1 MRALTNW
8 KRGGVL
14 LALAALAA
22 CGGGD
27 GGGKE
32 SEQGPAGDPVNGGT
46 AIVAVKSDFDTFNPV
61 TNSALAT
68 DDVIKNM
75 LFTPLIQF
83 DEKLNP
89 VPHLAERWEL
99 SDSSVTFHLRQGV
112 NWHDGKPVTA
122 EDVKFTFDLAKNP
135 EAASSLGEVYLGLV
149 KSATVIDPRT
159 IRFDFTAPHAQP
171 LDDFW
176 WAPVPKHI
184 LGSVAP
190 AQLSQAE
197 FNRKPVGSGPFK
209 LAEWQPGQQ
218 LVLAKNEQFPASM
231 GGPPRLDRVVF
242 RIVPESTTRL
252 QELMAGQTD
261 VNYSV
266 LPDEAQQVQ
275 KQRGVELF
283 HYPSREFTYIGWNNE
298 RELFKDARVRQALTM
313 ALNREQMIQALMF
326 GFAKPGG
333 SVLPPISPLAPE
345 QAPVPFNLAQA
356 KQLLAQAGWADSN
369 RDGILDKGGQP
380 FRFTLITNSS
390 NKLFTDLGQVVQNQ
404 LKQVGVDAAIQPVE
418 FQTMLRQHRA
428 REYDAIITNW
438 TWDYFKLDPTP
449 LFSCASAQ
457 RAQSPN
463 RAGYCNPQLDQMMD
477 RALRT
482 MDPAQARPLWAQ
494 FAQQLQQD
502 QPVTVLF
509 WAEEIAGVG
518 PRLQGVKMDARSKL
532 VNVQQWWLRQRS

>member
-1 MRALTNW
+1 MHALTMIR
-8 KRGGVL
+8 RGGAL
-14 LALAALAA
+14 LALAAAVAA

-27 GGGKE
+27 GGGGNAGGDA
-32 SEQGPAGDPVNGGT
+32 GPPVEGG
-46 AIVAVKSDFDTFNPV
+46 AAVVAVKSDFDSFNPV

-68 DDVIKNM
+68 DDVLKYM

-99 SDSSVTFHLRQGV
+99 SDSSVTFHLREGV
-112 NWHDGKPVTA
+112 TWHDGRPVTA

-135 EAASSLGEVYLGLV
+135 ETASSLGEVYLGLV
-149 KSATVIDPRT
+149 KSATVVDPKT
-159 IRFDFTAPHAQP
+159 IRFDFEAPHAQP

-176 WAPVPKHI
+176 WAPVPKH
-184 LGSVAP
+184 LLENVPPGE
-190 AQLSQAE
+190 LTQAE

-218 LVLAKNEQFPASM
+218 VVLEKNPQFSAAM

-242 RIVPESTTRL
+242 RIIPESTTRL
-252 QELMAGQTD
+252 QELLSGQMD
-261 VNYSV
+261 VNYTV
-266 LPDEAQQVQ
+266 LPDEAQQVRN
-275 KQRGVELF
+275 QRGVELF

-298 RELFKDARVRQALTM
+298 RELFKDARVRRALTM
-313 ALNREQMIQALMF
+313 ALNREQMIEALMF

-333 SVLPPISPLAPE
+333 SVLPPISPLAPD
-345 QAPVPFNLAQA
+345 QAPLPFDPAQA
-356 KQLLAQAGWADSN
+356 KQLLAQAGWTDSN
-369 RDGILDKGGQP
+369 GDGILDKNGQP

-390 NKLFTDLGQVVQNQ
+390 NKLFTDLAQVVQNQ
-404 LKQVGVDAAIQPVE
+404 LKQVGVAVEIQPVE
-418 FQTMLRQHRA
+418 FQSMLRQHKA

-457 RAQSPN
+457 REQSPN
-463 RAGYCNPQLDQMMD
+463 RAGYCNPQLDQLMD

-518 PRLQGVKMDARSKL
+518 PRLQGVEMDARSKL
-532 VNVQQWWLRQRS
+532 VNVQEWWLRQRS